1 MKYITGEKTPYTG
14 FEMEV
19 VFKDELFLPEITKDF
34 YTMIL
39 FTSCTLTVE
48 SDETESYS
56 DYGLLVLAPDHGI
69 RKISVTSKSKNYS
82 VQTLIFS
89 SFGLN
94 VNNKKFPDSF
104 EYEFFK
110 NFDTGYRKVSI
121 TPKLLETFTT
131 NFANIESEMNIVQ
144 GHLWPCIARSYISEL
159 VILLSRNIFL
169 SQIHTQNEDASEK
182 KIKEIIEYFQY
193 SMKDKIT
200 LDQVS
205 RMFATNRTT
214 LNSMFNK
221 KYGLSAIAYLNKMR
235 IENAS
240 IMLTNTAMPICDIA
254 ERTGFTD
261 ESYFSKAYKKMTG
274 KTPSEYRL
282 SIPHPH
288 GLVWPEFSL

>member
-1 MKYITGEKTPYTG
+1 
-14 FEMEV
+14 MEV

-48 SDETESYS
+48 SDETKSYS

-182 KIKEIIEYFQY
+182 KNQGNNRVLSVFNERQNYAGSGFKNVRNKQNNTQFHVQQ
-193 SMKDKIT
+193 KIRT
-200 LDQVS
+200 KCHCLPEQNE
-205 RMFATNRTT
+205 NR
-214 LNSMFNK
+214 K
-221 KYGLSAIAYLNKMR
+221 R
-235 IENAS
+235 INHAHKHGNAN
-240 IMLTNTAMPICDIA
+240 L
-254 ERTGFTD
+254 
-261 ESYFSKAYKKMTG
+261 
-274 KTPSEYRL
+274 
-282 SIPHPH
+282 
-288 GLVWPEFSL
+288 